1 MEFKVREARDEAA
14 TKETFTYGD
23 YLSWSD
29 EERWE
34 LIDGVPYN
42 MSPAPSRM
50 HQKISGELFKQIAI
64 YLTGKTCEVYSA
76 PFDVRLPKAEEDDEK
91 VCTVVQPDLVVVCE
105 QKKLD
110 ERGCKGAPDLIIE
123 ILSPQ
128 SAGKDMK
135 IKFYLYE
142 REGVREYWIVD
153 PEHKTVQ
160 VFKLEA
166 KGKYGRPE
174 VYITGDQ
181 VKVGLFSDLVIDLG
195 AVFDD

>member
-1 MEFKVREARDEAA
+1 M
-14 TKETFTYGD
+14 
-23 YLSWSD
+23 
-29 EERWE
+29 
-34 LIDGVPYN
+34 
-42 MSPAPSRM
+42 
-50 HQKISGELFKQIAI
+50 
-64 YLTGKTCEVYSA
+64 
-76 PFDVRLPKAEEDDEK
+76 RLPKAEEDDEK

-181 VKVGLFSDLVIDLG
+181 VKVGLFSDLVVDLG